1 MTLEPARAPVRS
13 DELVLVTGG
22 SRGIGRAIAA
32 EFARHG
38 HPLALVARNTDALR
52 RVAGDLA
59 RAHGVRVHTYAAD
72 LSQMGVVEDLCSALA
87 ADGLRVKFLVNNA
100 GDWSWGRLQDIN
112 IRALERL
119 VDTNVLAPL
128 RLTKALLPQ
137 VAGARGGVLF
147 MASLAALLPTP
158 AFATY
163 GASKAF
169 LASLA
174 LGLHEEC
181 RSQGV
186 TSCVVLPGVVR
197 TEFISPN
204 AETLW
209 YRVLASAPETV
220 ASASYRG
227 FLSGHAVVVPG
238 LLARLLYLG
247 VKVLPTRLS
256 QGIFNAATAYHR

>member
-1 MTLEPARAPVRS
+1 MTLEPARAPAKA

-38 HPLALVARNTDALR
+38 HSLALVARNIGALR
-52 RVAGDLA
+52 RAADDLA

-72 LSQMGVVEDLCSALA
+72 LSQKGSVEDLCSALA

-100 GDWSWGRLQDIN
+100 ADWSWGRLQDVDIDG
-112 IRALERL
+112 LERL

-137 VAGARGGVLF
+137 VARARGGVLF
-147 MASLAALLPTP
+147 IASLAALLPTP

-169 LASLA
+169 LTSLA
-174 LGLHEEC
+174 LGLREEW
-181 RSQGV
+181 RAQGV

-220 ASASYRG
+220 ALASYRG

-238 LLARLLYLG
+238 LLTRVLYLG
-247 VKVLPTRLS
+247 VKVLPVRVC